1 MNGAIRVIIFGFAL
15 MIFGGVL
22 LIANTSNSYLILLSY
37 SFFIGFLLIIFGLIF
52 LPNDKD

>member
-1 MNGAIRVIIFGFAL
+1 MNNAIRVIIFGFAL